1 MKSVALRD
9 ELIGTWKLVSYV
21 ETPVDGSPQR
31 FPLGEKPEGILLYA
45 PDGYMSAAIDASREA
60 QVFFRRHV

>member
-21 ETPVDGSPQR
+21 ETLVDGSPWV
-31 FPLGEKPEGILLYA
+31 PK
-45 PDGYMSAAIDASREA
+45 GYRS
-60 QVFFRRHV
+60 V